1 MLPKTAFSL
10 PIGANNQSENMKLSH
25 LSLPYYFQVKFQV
38 PIFLHHL
45 RGSPEQEKLVEHS
58 QEVKNLFKAYCC
70 HFDVDGFLRRV
81 QLVYCFTN
89 YQITFDRSIVFLGM
103 VERGSGCVLIFHAP
117 DRTRQ
122 YLVTRLVQEFE
133 HQTRNSDPL

>member
-10 PIGANNQSENMKLSH
+10 PIGANYQSENMKLSH
-25 LSLPYYFQVKFQV
+25 LSGPYYFQVKFQV
-38 PIFLHHL
+38 PISLHHL
-45 RGSPEQEKLVEHS
+45 RGTRTRKTCRAQSRSEK
-58 QEVKNLFKAYCC
+58 LFKAYCC

-122 YLVTRLVQEFE
+122 YLVTRSVQEFE